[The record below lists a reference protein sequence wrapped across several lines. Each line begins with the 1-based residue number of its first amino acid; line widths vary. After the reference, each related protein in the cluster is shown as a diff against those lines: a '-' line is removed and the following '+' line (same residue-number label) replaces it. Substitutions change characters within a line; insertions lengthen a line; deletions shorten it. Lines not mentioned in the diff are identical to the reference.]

1 MSTKLAKIESK
12 SPTRISDREQS
23 TEIFDTRR
31 VVKTLEGLMNRVTDD
46 KCTPETV
53 NAACNCA
60 DKITDILRLHL
71 DVERLKKKM
80 SPRD

>member
-1 MSTKLAKIESK
+1 MSQAVVPRK
-12 SPTRISDREQS
+12 PTVVNQSDE
-23 TEIFDTRR
+23 EIFNTRT
-31 VVKTLEGLMNRVTDD
+31 VVKTLEGLMTKVTQD

-71 DVERLKKKM
+71 DVQRVRQKM
-80 SPRD
+80 NPIK

>member
-1 MSTKLAKIESK
+1 MSQVVVPRGIGK
-12 SPTRISDREQS
+12 PTVLNQSDE
-23 TEIFDTRR
+23 EIFNTRT
-31 VVKTLEGLMNRVTDD
+31 VVKTLEGLMTKVTQD

-71 DVERLKKKM
+71 DVQRVRQKM
-80 SPRD
+80 NPIK